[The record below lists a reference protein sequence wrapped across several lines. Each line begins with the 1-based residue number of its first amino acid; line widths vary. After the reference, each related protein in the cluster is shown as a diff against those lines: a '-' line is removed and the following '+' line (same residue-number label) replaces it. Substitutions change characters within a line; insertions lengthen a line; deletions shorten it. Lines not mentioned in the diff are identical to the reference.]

1 MNSPA
6 LTAGTHLACTIANNC
21 PFPGGDSNPLN
32 YPVASVTLG
41 NGQGFA
47 SVKPAFG
54 LPGGGQGPDHRL
66 SWYIGDSW
74 KVKPNFTVTLG
85 LRYVRDTARTDTD
98 LGPLPA
104 LNQFNN
110 QFYSGLGNAVHQP
123 NLNFA
128 PQLGLAWDPNKNGK
142 TVVRAGIGLFY
153 ENSIWNNILFDPA
166 ARLQKGLFLGF
177 GGGNPAFNGQAIG
190 VVAPAII
197 AQQKAFQAATLAA
210 GPATN
215 GTYIGTQLADD
226 FATSTTLLAPNYVSP
241 RSVQM
246 NIGVQREIRRGM
258 VFTVDYLR
266 NVSTHNFLLVDTNRV
281 GAASTFR
288 KGPAQT
294 AIAATLANCGV
305 ASIDAAITLCPNSPV
320 TLQPGQTYTPRP
332 ATIAD
337 FAKNGLDSGYQLCPT
352 GPCPAA
358 AFPGIS
364 NAVGPNEMLFPIGRS
379 VYNGLQM
386 GLKQDVSN
394 PVRGI
399 KHANL
404 QVSYSL
410 SRYVATARDN
420 DFSTA
425 ATDFVNPSHYIG
437 PTGLD
442 RTHQLSF
449 GGYMDLPAGFQLGF
463 AGHFD
468 SPLASNVTLPVTG
481 APGGIF
487 QTDITGDGTG
497 DGALANNRGIG
508 DLLPGTNVG
517 GFGRSFGVSGLNQ
530 AINQFNTTMVGQ
542 PTPAGQALISNN
554 LFTVSQLQALGG
566 VIGGTTPGGGLAYGP
581 LQPAPA
587 GAIGQAWLRTFDL
600 SMNWHYKIKE
610 RVELR
615 PGVSFFNVFNF
626 SNFDGPAVPFGNIL
640 NGQVGSPNGTTSA
653 LEHGV
658 AGNFLRL
665 GLGSGVNALG
675 APRAIEFQLKLTF

>member
-1 MNSPA
+1 
-6 LTAGTHLACTIANNC
+6 
-21 PFPGGDSNPLN
+21 
-32 YPVASVTLG
+32 
-41 NGQGFA
+41 
-47 SVKPAFG
+47 
-54 LPGGGQGPDHRL
+54 
-66 SWYIGDSW
+66 
-74 KVKPNFTVTLG
+74 
-85 LRYVRDTARTDTD
+85 
-98 LGPLPA
+98 
-104 LNQFNN
+104 
-110 QFYSGLGNAVHQP
+110 
-123 NLNFA
+123 
-128 PQLGLAWDPNKNGK
+128 LGLAWDPNKNGK
-142 TVVRAGIGLFY
+142 TVIRAGIGLFY

-177 GGGNPAFNGQAIG
+177 AGGDPALNGQAIG
-190 VVAPAII
+190 SVANQII
-197 AQQKAFQAATLAA
+197 ADQKAYQAATLAA

-215 GTYIGTQLADD
+215 GTYIGSLLADD

-386 GLKQDVSN
+386 GLKQDISN

>member
-1 MNSPA
+1 
-6 LTAGTHLACTIANNC
+6 
-21 PFPGGDSNPLN
+21 
-32 YPVASVTLG
+32 
-41 NGQGFA
+41 
-47 SVKPAFG
+47 
-54 LPGGGQGPDHRL
+54 
-66 SWYIGDSW
+66 
-74 KVKPNFTVTLG
+74 
-85 LRYVRDTARTDTD
+85 
-98 LGPLPA
+98 
-104 LNQFNN
+104 
-110 QFYSGLGNAVHQP
+110 
-123 NLNFA
+123 
-128 PQLGLAWDPNKNGK
+128 
-142 TVVRAGIGLFY
+142 
-153 ENSIWNNILFDPA
+153 
-166 ARLQKGLFLGF
+166 
-177 GGGNPAFNGQAIG
+177 
-190 VVAPAII
+190 
-197 AQQKAFQAATLAA
+197 
-210 GPATN
+210 
-215 GTYIGTQLADD
+215 
-226 FATSTTLLAPNYVSP
+226 
-241 RSVQM
+241 
-246 NIGVQREIRRGM
+246 
-258 VFTVDYLR
+258 
-266 NVSTHNFLLVDTNRV
+266 
-281 GAASTFR
+281 
-288 KGPAQT
+288 
-294 AIAATLANCGV
+294 
-305 ASIDAAITLCPNSPV
+305 
-320 TLQPGQTYTPRP
+320 
-332 ATIAD
+332 
-337 FAKNGLDSGYQLCPT
+337 LDSGYQLCPT

-364 NAVGPNEMLFPIGRS
+364 TAVGPNEMLFPIGRS

-386 GLKQDVSN
+386 GLKQDLSN

-410 SRYVATARDN
+410 SRYIATARDN

-425 ATDFVNPSHYIG
+425 ATDFVNPTHYIG

-449 GGYMDLPAGFQLGF
+449 GGYADLPAGFQVGF

-530 AINQFNTTMVGQ
+530 AINHFNTTMVGQ

-554 LFTVSQLQALGG
+554 LFTLSQLQALGG

-600 SMNWHYKIKE
+600 SMNWSYKIKE
-610 RVELR
+610 RVQIR

-653 LEHGV
+653 LEHGA

-675 APRAIEFQLKLTF
+675 APRALEFQLKLIF

>member
-1 MNSPA
+1 
-6 LTAGTHLACTIANNC
+6 
-21 PFPGGDSNPLN
+21 
-32 YPVASVTLG
+32 
-41 NGQGFA
+41 
-47 SVKPAFG
+47 
-54 LPGGGQGPDHRL
+54 
-66 SWYIGDSW
+66 
-74 KVKPNFTVTLG
+74 
-85 LRYVRDTARTDTD
+85 
-98 LGPLPA
+98 
-104 LNQFNN
+104 
-110 QFYSGLGNAVHQP
+110 
-123 NLNFA
+123 
-128 PQLGLAWDPNKNGK
+128 LGLAWDPNKNGK

-166 ARLQKGLFLGF
+166 ARLKKGLFLGF
-177 GGGNPAFNGQAIG
+177 GAGSASFNGQAIG

-197 AQQKAFQAATLAA
+197 AEQKAFQAATLAA

-246 NIGVQREIRRGM
+246 NLGVQREIHRGT
-258 VFTVDYLR
+258 VVTVDFLR

-288 KGPAQT
+288 KGPAAAAIQT
-294 AIAATLANCGV
+294 TLTNCGV
-305 ASIDAAITLCPNSPV
+305 ASIDAAITLCPTSPV
-320 TLQPGQTYTPRP
+320 ALPPGTNYTPRP
-332 ATIAD
+332 ATISD
-337 FAKNGLDSGYQLCPT
+337 FAKNGLDSGYQLCPA

-364 NAVGPNEMLFPIGRS
+364 TAVGPNEMLFPIGRS

-386 GLKQDVSN
+386 SLRQDVTH

-399 KHANL
+399 KHMNL

-425 ATDFVNPSHYIG
+425 ATDFVNPTHYIG
-437 PTGLD
+437 PNALD

-463 AGHFD
+463 TSHFD
-468 SPLASNVTLPVTG
+468 SPLADNVTLPVTG
-481 APGGIF
+481 LPGGIF

-497 DGALANNRGIG
+497 DGAQFNNRGIG

-517 GFGRSFGVSGLNQ
+517 GFGRSFGVNGLNKL
-530 AINQFNTTMVGQ
+530 INNFNTTMVGQ
-542 PTPAGQALISNN
+542 ATPAGQALISNG
-554 LFTVSQLQALGG
+554 LFTLNQLQALGG
-566 VIGGTTPGGGLAYGP
+566 VIGGTTPSATAAFGP

-587 GAIGQAWLRTFDL
+587 GAIGQAWLRTFDASL
-600 SMNWHYKIKE
+600 SWGYKIKE
-610 RVELR
+610 RVEVR
-615 PGVSFFNVFNF
+615 PAVSFFNVFNF
-626 SNFDGPAVPFGNIL
+626 SNFDGPAIPFGNIL
-640 NGQVGSPNGTTSA
+640 NGNVGSPNGTTSA
-653 LEHGV
+653 LEHGG

-675 APRAIEFQLKLTF
+675 APRAIEFQLKLKF